1 MGRRAGCG
9 VGIQWCTL
17 VLSQNVN
24 LVTLRGHTIKIIV
37 MTWNKT
43 CMQMS
48 AACSKRCCSQDSKVH
63 SIFSKVSKKL
73 LLIQNVSHIQFSSF
87 LEII

>member
-1 MGRRAGCG
+1 MGRWAGCG

-43 CMQMS
+43 CMQNLELWDL
-48 AACSKRCCSQDSKVH
+48 SQDCYLMSWLKG
-63 SIFSKVSKKL
+63 
-73 LLIQNVSHIQFSSF
+73 
-87 LEII
+87 

>member
-9 VGIQWCTL
+9 VGILCTP

-48 AACSKRCCSQDSKVH
+48 AAQ
-63 SIFSKVSKKL
+63 KL
-73 LLIQNVSHIQFSSF
+73 VKTLKSTHYF
-87 LEII
+87 LKFFQEKIL

>member
-48 AACSKRCCSQDSKVH
+48 AAQT
-63 SIFSKVSKKL
+63 
-73 LLIQNVSHIQFSSF
+73 
-87 LEII
+87 